1 VSFST
6 FQVPTAAELNDL
18 ILLSVSNEQTDAP
31 TTTSATYVTIGTT
44 CGIAF
49 VAPASGKVDIKWYTE
64 LKNSAVNSTLCTIYV
79 KTGSTVNSGS
89 DVVAASDALPLA
101 RADNAQF
108 ITPGAFH
115 IVSGLTPGASYN
127 VTLYFRTAGGTLTA
141 GRRGVTVTQIY

>member
-6 FQVPTAAELNDL
+6 FQVPTASELNDL
-18 ILLSVSNEQTDAP
+18 ILLSVSNEQTDLP
-31 TTTSATYVTIGTT
+31 TTTSTTYVTIGTT

-49 VAPASGKVDIKWYTE
+49 VAPASGKVDVKWYTE
-64 LKNSAVNSTLCTIYV
+64 LKNSSTNGSLCTIYV

-89 DVVAASDALPLA
+89 DVVAASDSLPLA
-101 RADNAQF
+101 RADGTQEV
-108 ITPGAFH
+108 TVGAFH

-127 VTLYFRTAGGTLTA
+127 VTLYFRTTSGTLTA